1 MYHLPYFRS
10 QHAVSLD
17 KWHSV
22 KLTRFDR
29 DGSLQVGN
37 GTIARGS
44 APGHLNELNL
54 DLPLY
59 IGGVE

>member
-1 MYHLPYFRS
+1 MFHFRTKHPLP
-10 QHAVSLD
+10 LN

-22 KLTRFDR
+22 KLTRFNR
-29 DGSLQVGN
+29 DGSLQLGN
-37 GTIARGS
+37 DTIVRGS
-44 APGHLNELNL
+44 APRGLTELNL